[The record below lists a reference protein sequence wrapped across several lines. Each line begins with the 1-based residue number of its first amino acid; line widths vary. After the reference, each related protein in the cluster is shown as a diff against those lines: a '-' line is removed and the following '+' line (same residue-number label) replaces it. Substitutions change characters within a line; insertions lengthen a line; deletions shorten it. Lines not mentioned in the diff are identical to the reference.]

1 MEEMKDISMA
11 GLRSMF
17 YMVTPNESSFQHV
30 EEVPKYTS
38 QASPF
43 FITLILLELVV
54 GWIKTGKPIA
64 SISDGITSIFA
75 GIISRL
81 PSLFMRGLEL
91 TTYIFVWNHFRMVVL
106 PWDSPWT
113 WWLAFLAVD
122 FGYYWVHRSSHGS
135 RTCEESAHIIF
146 FCRKQLFL
154 SYIQLLW
161 YCADVEL
168 CPQSSVRE
176 GGSYVPLPLHGR
188 LVIMEHCG
196 VPDNGFVPGGR
207 KELAVD
213 EPELTREA
221 GLRPSRL
228 GSPPSGLR
236 RASVLEKADGGA
248 GGAPGGL

>member
-122 FGYYWVHRSSHGS
+122 FGYYWVHRSSHG
-135 RTCEESAHIIF
+135 
-146 FCRKQLFL
+146 KPP
-154 SYIQLLW
+154 
-161 YCADVEL
+161 ADHS
-168 CPQSSVRE
+168 PRAR
-176 GGSYVPLPLHGR
+176 HGPA
-188 LVIMEHCG
+188 L
-196 VPDNGFVPGGR
+196 
-207 KELAVD
+207 
-213 EPELTREA
+213 LTRRSPTLGVSSLWIGVSDLA
-221 GLRPSRL
+221 LLRALGL
-228 GSPPSGLR
+228 GLLYD
-236 RASVLEKADGGA
+236 V
-248 GGAPGGL
+248 GLVQCEHH